1 MCSEKS
7 QIAFEEMSFPE
18 PVISLAVE
26 PKSASEQDSLLEAI
40 EKIMQ
45 EDPSFRMSFDNESGQ
60 TLLSGMGEL
69 HLEIILDRIKRNSGL
84 TPMRGIPGLLLENR
98 SLNKPKVRHCL
109 IEKSVAVGTMQA

>member
-7 QIAFEEMSFPE
+7 QIAFEEMRFPE

-40 EKIMQ
+40 DKIMQ

-69 HLEIILDRIKRNSGL
+69 HLEIIFWI
-84 TPMRGIPGLLLENR
+84 
-98 SLNKPKVRHCL
+98 
-109 IEKSVAVGTMQA
+109 A